1 MAKDGNVIKM
11 GKIAAYKD
19 PIILREYERL
29 RRLAFPAWFKEHRK
43 HWKRIPL
50 TAHVI
55 AYRKQWAKNNPEK
68 RKKYWQKDN
77 AKPERKNYQR
87 KWHHANRTRRRI
99 RARELRLAN
108 PAAAKAKCA
117 RRRARRHAATLPG
130 DQTEITQ
137 IYQRAEIWRG
147 WGFDVEVDHI
157 YPCGFGWHEP
167 SNLQVIYKLDNR
179 RKQANPDYKPSKI
192 FT

>member
-117 RRRARRHAATLPG
+117 RIANIEGDDLVALALEVMGTAREAPADFVLDVAQALAWTHA
-130 DQTEITQ
+130 
-137 IYQRAEIWRG
+137 
-147 WGFDVEVDHI
+147 
-157 YPCGFGWHEP
+157 
-167 SNLQVIYKLDNR
+167 
-179 RKQANPDYKPSKI
+179 
-192 FT
+192 